1 MVESMFLPMHWQNI
15 LIFVQWI
22 SVEGLNVSM
31 LSQYLVLLLWYSLQD
46 QRFVEMHRE
55 NVRT

>member
-15 LIFVQWI
+15 LIFVQLI